1 MNTVD
6 LAENTSHRSGAD
18 AGLDEERSGERPAV
32 FLMANEFSAGGTE
45 IQFIRLAQALQKPR
59 FDLQLGCIRHRG
71 PLRNALGVPPIVEFP
86 LDGGFLTATALRS
99 ARALARHLH
108 AHKVAVAHS
117 FSFYS
122 NVLMIPVARTAG
134 VPVVI
139 GSQRQL
145 GDLLTP
151 LQRFAQGACFRLCDR
166 IVCNSRAA
174 AERLFGIGL
183 RNEKVVVIPNAVSD
197 EFFRAGDSRPLS
209 RTSTG
214 TIGLI
219 ARMNTRA
226 KNHDLF
232 LHAAARLCAKG
243 FAGQFLLVGD
253 GSRRNQLEELARQ
266 LGIADRTAFIGERN
280 DIAEILSHLDV
291 LALPSSSESSPNVI
305 AEAMAAGVPVVATRV
320 GGIPELIDHGNTGM
334 LVPNGDEAAFA
345 DSLEYCLRNPEARE
359 SLARNAGK
367 FAEKHFTLTAV
378 RDRYECLYTQC
389 LAEKAGTRRFAA
401 RRNKGS
407 YVGRV
412 KVQP

>member
-18 AGLDEERSGERPAV
+18 AGLDPERSGNRPAI
-32 FLMANEFSAGGTE
+32 FLMANAFSAGGTE
-45 IQFIRLAQALQKPR
+45 IQFIRLARVLQKQR
-59 FDLQLGCIRHRG
+59 FDLRLGCIRHLG
-71 PLRNALGVPPIVEFP
+71 PLRDTLGVAPINEFP

-99 ARALARHLH
+99 ARALARHLCEN
-108 AHKVAVAHS
+108 KVAVAHS

-122 NVLMIPVARTAG
+122 NLLMIPVARAAG

-174 AERLFGIGL
+174 AERVFGTGL
-183 RNEKVVVIPNAVSD
+183 ANEKVVVIPNAVSD
-197 EFFRAGDSRPLS
+197 EFFRAADCRPLA

-219 ARMNTRA
+219 ARMNARA
-226 KNHDLF
+226 KNHELF

-243 FAGQFLLVGD
+243 LGAQFLLVGD
-253 GSRRNQLEELARQ
+253 GPRRNELEELARQ
-266 LGIADRTAFIGERN
+266 LGIADRTAFMGERN
-280 DIAEILSHLDV
+280 DIPEILSHLEV

-320 GGIPELIDHGNTGM
+320 GGIPELIEHGNTGI

-345 DSLEYCLRNPEARE
+345 DSLEYCLRNPRARE
-359 SLARNAGK
+359 SLAQNAGI
-367 FAEKHFTLTAV
+367 FARKHFAFTAV

-389 LAEKAGTRRFAA
+389 LAEKAGTRQPAA
-401 RRNKGS
+401 RRDEGS
-407 YVGRV
+407 
-412 KVQP
+412 

>member
-6 LAENTSHRSGAD
+6 LTENTSLRSGPD
-18 AGLDEERSGERPAV
+18 AGLDEERSGDRPAV
-32 FLMANEFSAGGTE
+32 FLMANKFSTGGTE
-45 IQFIRLAQALQKPR
+45 IQFIRLARGLQKQR

-71 PLRNALGVPPIVEFP
+71 PLRDALGLTPINEFP
-86 LDGGFLTATALRS
+86 LDGGFLTANALRS
-99 ARALARHLH
+99 ARALARHLREN
-108 AHKVAVAHS
+108 KVAVAHS

-122 NVLMIPVARTAG
+122 NILMIPAARAAG

-174 AERLFGIGL
+174 AERVLGIGL
-183 RNEKVVVIPNAVSD
+183 ANEKVVVIPNAVSD
-197 EFFRAGDSRPLS
+197 EFFRAGDCRLLS
-209 RTSTG
+209 RTATG

-226 KNHDLF
+226 KNHELF
-232 LHAAARLCAKG
+232 LHAAARICAKG

-253 GSRRNQLEELARQ
+253 GPHRNELEELARQ
-266 LGIADRTAFIGERN
+266 LGIADRTAFMGERN
-280 DIAEILSHLDV
+280 DIAEILSCLDV

-305 AEAMAAGVPVVATRV
+305 VEAMAAGVPVVATRV
-320 GGIPELIDHGNTGM
+320 GGISELIDHGNTGI

-345 DSLEYCLRNPEARE
+345 DSLEYCLCNPEACE

-367 FAEKHFTLTAV
+367 FAQKHFTLTAV
-378 RDRYECLYTQC
+378 RDRYECLYTEC
-389 LAEKAGTRRFAA
+389 LAEKVDTRRLAA
-401 RRNKGS
+401 NRAFWGD
-407 YVGRV
+407 
-412 KVQP
+412 